1 MFPQQLTGYLFQQSC
16 TRDAMGSSFAS
27 RSFRLGCVGGGRLAG
42 ASLGREHRAN
52 SVPNCRWAIH
62 AERHGDMGAMVL
74 SGRSAVHRE
83 HMALLRVQP
92 RLLLMPHAALEAIS
106 AVPDNELQK
115 LYESF
120 RTLVQV

>member
-74 SGRSAVHRE
+74 SGRRGVRRE
-83 HMALLRVQP
+83 HMALVR
-92 RLLLMPHAALEAIS
+92 HAALEAIA